1 MRLVLGGVL
10 FASSLVSVSL
20 ARSDQQPL
28 QSEAGP
34 FDAAFD
40 AAFDAFVE
48 DTLQAWH
55 VPGLSVA
62 VVDGGKTYSKV
73 SVSSSPRC

>member
-34 FDAAFD
+34 FD